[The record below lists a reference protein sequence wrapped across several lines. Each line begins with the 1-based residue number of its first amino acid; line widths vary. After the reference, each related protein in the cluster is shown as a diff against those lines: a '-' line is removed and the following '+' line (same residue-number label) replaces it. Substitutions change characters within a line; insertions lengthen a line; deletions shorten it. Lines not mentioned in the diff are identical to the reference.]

1 MCFFLF
7 VRILFFWFFVLLC
20 FVVFDWSSHN
30 SPLFILREWGFSCG
44 LVYRVEQ
51 DIILIIIDCC
61 LQAKLPLGDMKAL
74 LSLHCSSVAGER
86 LMENCPQLVTLFSVS
101 LYLLR
106 IKLHTHITTKK
117 KKSQILPSISVLF
130 ESKKIS
136 QHLKVHC
143 VCFGRKIFN
152 FFSKLKQT
160 HALFPWL
167 NKTISKLTSKDNT
180 VSYWFTLFISGG
192 PCLLFGSKL
201 CVCFFPYCF
210 LFSPH
215 WWNPLHAAYLLRP
228 LLLIRVCSRCRFS
241 HHMVPGP
248 PGPHATG
255 IPHPAIVNPQVKHE
269 PLHETDIMH
278 MWVLHKKTRHTSIKT
293 VSTSLFPESISRYLC
308 APPPQ

>member
-117 KKSQILPSISVLF
+117 KKKS
-130 ESKKIS
+130 
-136 QHLKVHC
+136 
-143 VCFGRKIFN
+143 N
-152 FFSKLKQT
+152 
-160 HALFPWL
+160 
-167 NKTISKLTSKDNT
+167 LTK
-180 VSYWFTLFISGG
+180 YI
-192 PCLLFGSKL
+192 C
-201 CVCFFPYCF
+201 
-210 LFSPH
+210 
-215 WWNPLHAAYLLRP
+215 
-228 LLLIRVCSRCRFS
+228 LIRVKKNLTTLKGALCVFWE
-241 HHMVPGP
+241 
-248 PGPHATG
+248 
-255 IPHPAIVNPQVKHE
+255 K
-269 PLHETDIMH
+269 DIQFFF
-278 MWVLHKKTRHTSIKT
+278 KT
-293 VSTSLFPESISRYLC
+293 
-308 APPPQ
+308 